1 MEIASKSEF
10 ARIIGVSPQRIC
22 QMISEGKITPAEMI
36 GEGRSAKIHVEKA
49 RNALK
54 LRLDAGQRNGNGL
67 NTQLHAERSEEKAAV
82 DARAPEAR
90 HEIPASAEAAPAA
103 KASSVVDEID
113 LGLKRAKLEEA
124 ALRNERLQ
132 EEKKAR
138 AGTYVLAEHV
148 RTETSK
154 LASLILQMFEAG
166 MSEIATEM
174 AATYKLPQRDVI
186 HMMRKRYRDVRTKV
200 SAKLAD
206 EALSQPE
213 TFEDADAE

>member
-10 ARIIGVSPQRIC
+10 ARIIGVTPQRVS
-22 QMISEGKITPAEMI
+22 QLISEGKITPAEML
-36 GEGRSAKIHVEKA
+36 GEGRSAKIRVDQA
-49 RNALK
+49 MQALK

-67 NTQLHAERSEEKAAV
+67 KTQLHADVPAAAPIAV
-82 DARAPEAR
+82 EVQAPPEAQ
-90 HEIPASAEAAPAA
+90 PAA
-103 KASSVVDEID
+103 RSASVVDEID
-113 LGLKRAKLEEA
+113 LGLKKAKLEEA

-166 MSEIATEM
+166 MAEIATEM

-206 EALSQPE
+206 EALSQSE
-213 TFEDADAE
+213 IFEDQDLEQ

>member
-10 ARIIGVSPQRIC
+10 ARIIGVTPQRIC
-22 QMISEGKITPAEMI
+22 QLISEGKITPAEMI

-54 LRLDAGQRNGNGL
+54 LRLHAGQRNGNGL
-67 NTQLHAERSEEKAAV
+67 NTQLYAV
-82 DARAPEAR
+82 ET
-90 HEIPASAEAAPAA
+90 PAAAPAA
-103 KASSVVDEID
+103 EVQVPAEPQPTARSSSAVDEID

-132 EEKKAR
+132 EERKAR

-166 MSEIATEM
+166 MAEIATEM

-206 EALSQPE
+206 EALSHAD
-213 TFEDADAE
+213 TFEDVDVE

>member
-10 ARIIGVSPQRIC
+10 ARIIGVTPQRVS
-22 QMISEGKITPAEMI
+22 QLISEGKITPAEML
-36 GEGRSAKIHVEKA
+36 GEGRSAKIRVDQA
-49 RNALK
+49 MQALK

-67 NTQLHAERSEEKAAV
+67 KTQLHADVPAAAPIAV
-82 DARAPEAR
+82 EVQAPPEAQ
-90 HEIPASAEAAPAA
+90 PAA
-103 KASSVVDEID
+103 RSASVVDEID
-113 LGLKRAKLEEA
+113 LGLKKAKLEEA

-166 MSEIATEM
+166 MAEIATEM

-186 HMMRKRYRDVRTKV
+186 HMMRTRYRDVRTKV

-206 EALSQPE
+206 EALSQSE
-213 TFEDADAE
+213 IFEDQDLEQ